1 MTFVRMSLF
10 LCLLAVALVAIPP
23 VYHLSKGNILLASP
37 ETDIKTDAV
46 IVFSGAPERI
56 SEGYR
61 EYIDGT
67 AEKIM
72 VTGDDFAA
80 QASEPDVRE
89 LSKQIRKDDI
99 YVDLEATNTIE
110 NAEHVAKWAEWQ
122 KIESISLITSADH
135 MPRAFFELRRLL
147 PDHVA
152 VYPKPIPGDLQYA
165 GIDSEK
171 GRLLCRLYET
181 VADKDFCY
189 QAREIARR
197 IGL

>member
-1 MTFVRMSLF
+1 MTFVRMSIF

-23 VYHLSKGNILLASP
+23 AYHLSQGNLLLASP
-37 ETDIKTDAV
+37 EPAEKTDAI
-46 IVFSGAPERI
+46 IVFTGDPDRI

-72 VTGDDFAA
+72 VTGNDFAV

-89 LSKQIRKDDI
+89 LAKQIRKDDI

-110 NAEHVAKWAEWQ
+110 NAEHVAKWAQWQ
-122 KIESISLITSADH
+122 QVESISLVTSEDH

-147 PDHVA
+147 PDHIA
-152 VYPKPIPGDLQYA
+152 LYPNPIPGDLKYA
-165 GIDSEK
+165 GVDSEK
-171 GRLLCRLYET
+171 SRLLCRLYET
-181 VADKDFCY
+181 VTDKDFCY
-189 QAREIARR
+189 QAREFARH

>member
-1 MTFVRMSLF
+1 MTFVRLFIF
-10 LCLLAVALVAIPP
+10 LCPLAVALVAIPP
-23 VYHLSKGNILLASP
+23 AYHLVEGHFLMGGSAS
-37 ETDIKTDAV
+37 DVKTDAV
-46 IVFSGAPERI
+46 MVFTGDPDRI

-61 EYIDGT
+61 EYIEGA

-72 VTGDDFAA
+72 VTGEDFTV

-110 NAEHVAKWAEWQ
+110 NAEHGAEWAEWQ
-122 KIESISLITSADH
+122 DIESIALVTSEDH

-147 PDHVA
+147 PDNVMI
-152 VYPKPIPGDLQYA
+152 YPKPIPGDLKYA
-165 GIDSEK
+165 GIDSEA
-171 GRLLCRLYET
+171 GRLLCRVYET
-181 VADKDFCY
+181 VTDKDFCY